1 MDYCCLLKEIH
12 QHKHVH
18 SFTMDSAE
26 PWKVPET
33 SLTAIAISNHSF
45 SFLMDAHLVRELRAL
60 VLGNLPEWIIPNG
73 YNDNNPQTWHS
84 PPEIKPQYFSLSP
97 SLWPGEW
104 QTWPNCIL
112 SWKIKCCC
120 FFLFEETYLWFW
132 TKEKGSSITKVVVL
146 VTCLFYF
153 MSRVTFS
160 LATTLSTKNKYRTF
174 RRKSELGVFIYFSK
188 LFSVLE
194 EFPFLIRLALL
205 VTVSLPAASIA
216 FYMVF
221 HME

>member
-1 MDYCCLLKEIH
+1 MDSSCLLKETH
-12 QHKHVH
+12 QHKHVRR
-18 SFTMDSAE
+18 SKMDSAD
-26 PWKVPET
+26 PWKVPEA

-45 SFLMDAHLVRELRAL
+45 SFLMDAHLVSELRAL

-84 PPEIKPQYFSLSP
+84 PPEIKPQYFKPQPLARRVANMAQFYSL
-97 SLWPGEW
+97 LE
-104 QTWPNCIL
+104 N
-112 SWKIKCCC
+112 KMA
-120 FFLFEETYLWFW
+120 FLFEQAYLWFW

-174 RRKSELGVFIYFSK
+174 RRKSELSVFIYFSE

-194 EFPFLIRLALL
+194 EFPFLIRFWALL
-205 VTVSLPAASIA
+205 VTVSLLAASIA
-216 FYMVF
+216 FYVVF